1 MILQPASRYP
11 ADPRAIFILAMS
23 VFVGFTALALDA
35 APASM
40 NAILPRWG
48 VLTWGVV
55 LALGSALAL
64 FGMALQTVN
73 GIIVEQ
79 IGSVTVGAATI
90 FYSTLAFIEVG
101 PDALQTVGMILGWGL
116 ACLIRW
122 AQLQY
127 LIRDSIRRAQKLEF
141 LSRMEASLQAWA
153 ETHPGRRR

>member
-141 LSRMEASLQAWA
+141 LSQMEARLQAWA